1 LKHSGQSQF
10 RRGMYTG
17 HLRIIA
23 LAPRAGNIRAEENG
37 DCSGI
42 HQ

>member
-1 LKHSGQSQF
+1 
-10 RRGMYTG
+10 MYTG

-23 LAPRAGNIRAEENG
+23 LAPQAGIPEFRAEENG
-37 DCSGI
+37 DCSEI